1 MSKDIERE
9 GLRIEEWKL
18 FLNYWEKKILSER
31 KNIREW
37 LNGFIK
43 REREKISFIL

>member
-18 FLNYWEKKILSER
+18 FLNYWEKKFSLKERILE
-31 KNIREW
+31 
-37 LNGFIK
+37 NG
-43 REREKISFIL
+43 

>member
-18 FLNYWEKKILSER
+18 FLNYWEKKILGKKSLKER
-31 KNIREW
+31 ILE
-37 LNGFIK
+37 NG
-43 REREKISFIL
+43 